1 MGGRTPSGREWQ
13 GAQSGQGATE
23 LVLPGPALGKMQSE
37 AARLA
42 GEPSGEREEASSEGL
57 GGHHRLAQ
65 TDARCPA
72 GQQLCWLSRKMG
84 NFGGTRTTPCRV
96 IFDHGV

>member
-1 MGGRTPSGREWQ
+1 MRESAR
-13 GAQSGQGATE
+13 GLGF
-23 LVLPGPALGKMQSE
+23 PRPALWKMQGE
-37 AARLA
+37 AARRV
-42 GEPSGEREEASSEGL
+42 GEPSGDREEPSPEGL
-57 GGHHRLAQ
+57 GSYDLLTQ
-65 TDARCPA
+65 TEPRRPA